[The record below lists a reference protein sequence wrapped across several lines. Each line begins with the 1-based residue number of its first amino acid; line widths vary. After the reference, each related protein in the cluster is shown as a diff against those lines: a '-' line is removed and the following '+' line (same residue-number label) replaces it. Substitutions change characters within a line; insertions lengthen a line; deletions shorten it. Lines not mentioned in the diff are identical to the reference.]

1 MRYLHTEK
9 WYTVIWERRW
19 VTYKCMLNT
28 QGQSSKNSF
37 LKCVSDMLKEEKKTI
52 RENAQFQQEKVEKRW
67 KTKRNKNQG
76 QKIEN
81 TKKLGKY

>member
-1 MRYLHTEK
+1 M
-9 WYTVIWERRW
+9 
-19 VTYKCMLNT
+19 C
-28 QGQSSKNSF
+28 
-37 LKCVSDMLKEEKKTI
+37 DMLREEKKTI